1 MANKPKKRTKQC
13 CTCVAKSSETKLREQ
28 NRGSC
33 GAGCW
38 LGGMAIFL
46 KVVLALKSL
55 WMVAMPCLCT
65 LI

>member
-13 CTCVAKSSETKLREQ
+13 CACVAKDSETKLRGQ
-28 NRGSC
+28 DRGFG

-38 LGGMAIFL
+38 LGGMIIFL
-46 KVVLALKSL
+46 KIVLALKSL
-55 WMVAMPCLCT
+55 WTVVPCLCI